1 MSLRTPRNP
10 QPPGLMA
17 RGLLLLGMASLP
29 FLAGCMTPSAEP
41 QSSVE
46 DRFDATT
53 EVGMRVLR
61 SRLIREQLESS
72 WRIEQPRVP
81 QEFGSVMDARLV
93 LPNPFG
99 RPFEMIEPVQGYIVE
114 FDWRIERWMPYAA
127 AEVLRHRQIAGLDR
141 MLEFDIGEQIESS
154 LPLPLGQ
161 AGDSSAIWR
170 VRLAATIR
178 IDGVV
183 IDGEELPVG
192 KVRLAPAVFLV
203 VPGNWEPLAAD
214 PFGSL
219 HRLMKLPNAEVDRH
233 VLIAAALVPPERKQE
248 AIDLLVTKLVDA
260 PNMRRLDT
268 MMAALRYLTG
278 RHFQENPVLWK
289 EWWEDRR
296 MGGS

>member
-1 MSLRTPRNP
+1 MSLRSLRNP

-17 RGLLLLGMASLP
+17 RGLLLFSAALLPCMGGCAS
-29 FLAGCMTPSAEP
+29 TPVDP
-41 QSSVE
+41 QPSVE
-46 DRFDATT
+46 DGFDATT

-61 SRLIREQLESS
+61 SRLIREQLEST
-72 WRIEQPRVP
+72 WRVEQPRAP
-81 QEFGSVMDARLV
+81 QEFGNVMDARLI

-99 RPFEMIEPVQGYIVE
+99 RPFEMIEPLQGFIVE

-127 AEVLRHRQIAGLDR
+127 AEVLRHRQIAAFDR
-141 MLEFDIGEQIESS
+141 LLSFDIGDQIESS

-161 AGDSSAIWR
+161 AGDSSAVWR

-192 KVRLAPAVFLV
+192 KVRLAPAHFLV

-219 HRLMKLPNAEVDRH
+219 ARLIKLPNAEVDRH
-233 VLIAAALVPPERKQE
+233 VLISAALLPEDREQE
-248 AIDLLVTKLVDA
+248 AIDLLVLNLVHA

-268 MMAALRYLTG
+268 MMAALRYLTN
-278 RHFQENPVLWK
+278 RDFQENPVLWK
-289 EWWEDRR
+289 EWWEDRK

>member
-17 RGLLLLGMASLP
+17 RGLLLFGAASLS
-29 FLAGCMTPSAEP
+29 FLASCMTPPAEP
-41 QSSVE
+41 QPSVE

-81 QEFGSVMDARLV
+81 QEFGSVMDARLI

-99 RPFEMIEPVQGYIVE
+99 RPFELIEPVQGYIIE
-114 FDWRIERWMPYAA
+114 FDWRIERWMPYVGV
-127 AEVLRHRQIAGLDR
+127 EVLRHRQIAGFDR
-141 MLEFDIGEQIESS
+141 MLKFDIGEQIESS

-161 AGDSSAIWR
+161 AGDSSAVWR

-178 IDGVV
+178 FDGVV

-219 HRLMKLPNAEVDRH
+219 NRLMKLPNAEVDRH
-233 VLIAAALVPPERKQE
+233 VLIAAALVPAERKQE
-248 AIDLLVTKLVDA
+248 AIDLLVTKLASA

-278 RHFQENPVLWK
+278 RDFQENPVLWK
-289 EWWEDRR
+289 QWWEDRK
-296 MGGS
+296 MGES

>member
-1 MSLRTPRNP
+1 MSLRSPRNP

-17 RGLLLLGMASLP
+17 RGLLLFGTASLS
-29 FLAGCMTPSAEP
+29 FLAGCMASPAEP
-41 QSSVE
+41 QPSVE

-81 QEFGSVMDARLV
+81 QEFGSVMDARLI

-99 RPFEMIEPVQGYIVE
+99 RPFEMIEPAQGYIVE

-161 AGDSSAIWR
+161 AGDSSAVWR

-214 PFGSL
+214 PFGAL
-219 HRLMKLPNAEVDRH
+219 NRLMKLPNAEVDRH
-233 VLIAAALVPPERKQE
+233 VLIAAALVPAARKQE
-248 AIDLLVTKLVDA
+248 AIDLLVTHLVEA

-278 RHFQENPVLWK
+278 RDFQENPVLWK

>member
-1 MSLRTPRNP
+1 MSLRTPRKP

-17 RGLLLLGMASLP
+17 RGLLLFGTTSVT
-29 FLAGCMTPSAEP
+29 FLAGCMTPPVEP

-81 QEFGSVMDARLV
+81 QEFGSVMDARLI

-114 FDWRIERWMPYAA
+114 LDWRIERWMPYAA
-127 AEVLRHRQIAGLDR
+127 AEVLSHRQIAAFGR

-154 LPLPLGQ
+154 MALPLGQ

-183 IDGEELPVG
+183 IDGEELPIG

-219 HRLMKLPNAEVDRH
+219 ERLMKMPNAEVDRH
-233 VLIAAALVPPERKQE
+233 VLIAAALVPAARKQE
-248 AIDLLVTKLVDA
+248 AIELLVSNLATA

-278 RHFQENPVLWK
+278 RNFQENPVLWK
-289 EWWEDRR
+289 EWWEERKMDRP
-296 MGGS
+296 